1 MRDGAG
7 EEGGVEV
14 EVHSLREAEGEC
26 GDVVAVGA
34 IADEAVE
41 VRGVGFVGTAGFV
54 DMMPRSEEAGESG
67 HGGRFARGCWV
78 FGFELGVLVF

>member
-1 MRDGAG
+1 MLRQSAAAVSDGHVRDGAG
-7 EEGGVEV
+7 EEGSIEV
-14 EVHSLREAEGEC
+14 EVYSLREAEGEC

-54 DMMPRSEEAGESG
+54 DMVPRSEEAGESG
-67 HGGRFARGCWV
+67 H
-78 FGFELGVLVF
+78 